1 MRGGN
6 CPGGGGNCLGGNCPR
21 WQFSGGKCPG
31 DNYLGGNCPG
41 EAIVQGEIVLPPRYQ
56 TVSKIIGLKKS
67 NFPVTST
74 QDTLSFSKYM
84 PFAFKSSPF

>member
-1 MRGGN
+1 MSGGVIVWEAIV
-6 CPGGGGNCLGGNCPR
+6 LGGNCPR
-21 WQFSGGKCPG
+21 GKCPG

-41 EAIVQGEIVLPPRYQ
+41 EAIVRGEIVLPPRYQ

-67 NFPVTST
+67 NFPVMST
-74 QDTLSFSKYM
+74 QDTLSFYKYM